1 MLFFCAIMTAK
12 IRILPSGREF
22 QAGPHETLL
31 EGALRAGIA
40 IPYSC
45 NSGACGECK
54 ARLLSG
60 HLAPGCLPDYQFSA
74 AEKAANYFLTCH
86 ACTLEDLEIEV
97 HEAGSAEDMPLQQ
110 IETRVARLEH
120 PHPDVMV
127 VHLRTP
133 RSQSLRFLAGQH
145 ATLEIPGLPPRNKS
159 IASCPCNAMNLQ
171 FHIRRA
177 PGDPFAE
184 YCFTA
189 LKPNQA
195 VMLTG
200 PSGRFT
206 FDDEANEEVI
216 FLAYDT
222 GFAPIKSLIE
232 HAISLEYPHPMHLYW
247 VASRAG
253 DHYLENLC
261 RSWLDA
267 LDNFSFTPLLDEG
280 EGSSPFSDT
289 EIGQLLG
296 AQRIVAEHPDLSHCR
311 VYMTGPEHA
320 VPETRALLL
329 EHGLPAAQLHI
340 DSFHRF

>member
-1 MLFFCAIMTAK
+1 MIFSHMTAT

-22 QAGPHETLL
+22 NIGPHESVLD
-31 EGALRAGIA
+31 GALRAGIS

-54 ARLLSG
+54 ARLVSG
-60 HLAPGCLPDYQFSA
+60 HLAPCSVPDYQFSA
-74 AEKAANYFLTCH
+74 AEKAAGYFLTCH
-86 ACTLEDLEIEV
+86 ACTQEDLEIEV
-97 HEAGSAEDMPLQQ
+97 REAGRAEDMPLQQ
-110 IETRVARLEH
+110 IETRVAKIEQ

-145 ATLEIPGLPPRNKS
+145 AMLEIPGLPPRNKS

-171 FHIRRA
+171 FHIQRV

-184 YCFTA
+184 YCFSA
-189 LKPNQA
+189 LKLNQA
-195 VMLTG
+195 VKLTG
-200 PSGRFT
+200 PSGYFT
-206 FDDEANEEVI
+206 FDDEATEEVI

-232 HAISLEYPHPMHLYW
+232 HAISLEYAPPIRLYW

-267 LDNFSFTPLLDEG
+267 LDNFYFTPLLDEG
-280 EGSSPFSDT
+280 AGSSPFSDT

-296 AQRIVAEHPDLSHCR
+296 AQRIVAEHPDLSR
-311 VYMTGPEHA
+311 FRIYMTGPEHA

-329 EHGLPAAQLHI
+329 KHGLPAAHLHI

>member
-1 MLFFCAIMTAK
+1 MTAK

-22 QAGPHETLL
+22 NISPRETLL
-31 EGALRAGIA
+31 DGALRAGIS

-54 ARLLSG
+54 ARLVSG
-60 HLAPGCLPDYQFSA
+60 RLTPDGMHDYQFSA
-74 AEKAANYFLTCH
+74 AEKAAGYFLTCK
-86 ACTLEDLEIEV
+86 ACTQEDLEIEV
-97 HEAGSAEDMPLQQ
+97 REAGGVEDMPLQQ
-110 IETRVARLEH
+110 IETRVSRLEH

-145 ATLEIPGLPPRNKS
+145 ALLEIPGLPPRNKS

-171 FHIRRA
+171 FHIQRV

-184 YCFTA
+184 YCFSE
-189 LKPNQA
+189 LKPSQP

-200 PSGRFT
+200 PSGHFT
-206 FDDEANEEVI
+206 FDDDATEEVI

-232 HAISLEYPHPMHLYW
+232 HAISLEYAYPLHLYW
-247 VASRAG
+247 VASGAG
-253 DHYLENLC
+253 GHYMGNLC

-267 LDNFSFTPLLDEG
+267 LDDFSFTPMLDEG
-280 EGSSPFSDT
+280 AGSSPFSDT
-289 EIGQLLG
+289 ETGQLLG
-296 AQRIVAEHPDLSHCR
+296 AQRIVAEHPNLSRCR
-311 VYMTGPEHA
+311 IYMTGPEHA
-320 VPETRALLL
+320 VPQARALLL
-329 EHGLPAAQLHI
+329 EHGLPEAQLHI
-340 DSFHRF
+340 DSFLRF